1 MDEIELIKN
10 IKANYNSDS
19 LNEAETRFKIIDE
32 ILEKFLKWPKSTT
45 SVEQHIEGNRAD
57 YILKN
62 KAGKPLL
69 IIESKREKVY
79 FELPVNINSDKNF
92 QKIQLDKLLS
102 DDNIKE
108 AIFQVKEYCEDLL
121 CNYAAICNGHVWI
134 IFKITPTESKP
145 WKKLPAYII
154 RNLDFFISDYTK
166 AINLLGYSSVIN
178 DNSLYSN
185 IGVAKKIYS
194 EIFSP
199 KHSISAYETPVN
211 SNPYANSFTV
221 ISRKFLGQ
229 IPTDD
234 SDFMTNCYVSNRGH
248 YDELQKNV
256 QGFLYDSLTPYF
268 KNEGFKEFKDT
279 KEGGLFGQA
288 IIKTIRQENL
298 DNVMIL
304 FGGRGSGKSTFL
316 KRFLFH
322 TRPIE
327 FHMYSKIALVDL
339 IDAPQ
344 TSEELSNEI
353 WKRVLHSIDQD
364 KIREEGRD
372 EILELFSSEFQI
384 YKRQILI
391 GLNDTSE
398 EYQKLVRNFIQTQL
412 GDIKLFSEKLST
424 RWKTKNKGLIIFLDN
439 MDQLSPDLQDV
450 CFLSA
455 VEIARKLSCLVIIS
469 MREERFF
476 AAKSK
481 GVLDAYH
488 TPGYHLTSPVVPE
501 VLIKRLEYIIE
512 KLYFT
517 PDVEFEFNIKND
529 SDLNTIKNFIQIC
542 IYQLAKVDSNLSK
555 FIRYATH
562 GDVRQ
567 ALEFFKGFI
576 SSGYTN
582 VDEIA
587 KHKYW
592 TFQTHQVIK
601 PMMAPDRIFYEET
614 LSRIPNVFQLRND
627 TNSSHF
633 TGLRILDLLCNKYG
647 GKSSTGFVDAKY
659 FVQEFE
665 ETFSLKQD
673 CEKNLD
679 IFLRKGLVES
689 SNRLEVYN
697 SDIDQI
703 KITAFGKYLFD
714 FLCFDFAYLDL
725 ICLDCGNYKEELNN
739 FLVESASK
747 ELKFK
752 NAGRM
757 MDRITL
763 RLDRTE
769 KFIDYLRKQ
778 ELEEANELNLE
789 PHEVKF
795 SARLTEAFCF
805 EKERILISASKRKGE
820 QE

>member
-1 MDEIELIKN
+1 MDEIELIKQ
-10 IKANYNSDS
+10 IKVKYDSKS

-32 ILEKFLKWPKSTT
+32 VIEKFFKWPKDST
-45 SVEQHIEGNRAD
+45 SVEKYIEGNRAD

-62 KAGKPLL
+62 KSGKPLL
-69 IIESKREKVY
+69 IIESKRENDY
-79 FELPVNINSDKNF
+79 FELPNNINSDKNF

-102 DDNIKE
+102 DNNIKS
-108 AIFQVKEYCEDLL
+108 AVFQVKEYCEDLL
-121 CNYAAICNGHVWI
+121 CNYGAICNGHVWI
-134 IFKITPTESKP
+134 IFKINPTENKP
-145 WKKLPAYII
+145 WKKLPAFVI
-154 RNLDFFISDYTK
+154 RNLDFFIDDYTK
-166 AINLLGYSSVIN
+166 AINLLGYSSILN
-178 DNSLYSN
+178 ENSLYSN
-185 IGVAKKIYS
+185 IGVSKKIYS
-194 EIFSP
+194 EIFLP
-199 KHSISAYETPVN
+199 KNSISAYETPVN

-221 ISRKFLGQ
+221 LSRKFLGQ
-229 IPTDD
+229 IPTNDK
-234 SDFMTNCYVSNRGH
+234 DFMKNCYVSNKGF

-256 QGFLYDSLTPYF
+256 QGFLYDSLTPFF
-268 KNEGFKEFKDT
+268 KNEGFQEFNDT
-279 KEGGLFGQA
+279 KEGGLFGRT
-288 IIKTIRQENL
+288 IIKTIKQENL

-322 TRPIE
+322 LRPIE
-327 FHMYSKIALVDL
+327 FDMFAKIALVDL
-339 IDAPQ
+339 IDSPQ
-344 TSEELSNEI
+344 TTEELSSEI
-353 WKRVLHSIDQD
+353 WERVLNNIDHD
-364 KIREEGRD
+364 NLRESSKD
-372 EILELFSSEFQI
+372 EILELFAKEFDI
-384 YKRQILI
+384 YKRQILL
-391 GLNDTSE
+391 GLLETSD
-398 EYQKLVRNFIQTQL
+398 EYQKLVREFIKDKLNNT
-412 GDIKLFSEKLST
+412 KLFSEKLST

-439 MDQLSPDLQDV
+439 MDQLSPELQDI
-450 CFLSA
+450 CFLIA
-455 VEIARKLSCLVIIS
+455 VEIAKKLSCLVIIS
-469 MREERFF
+469 MREERFY
-476 AAKSK
+476 AAKTK

-501 VLIKRLEYIIE
+501 VLIKRLSYIIE
-512 KLYFT
+512 KLKYT
-517 PDVEFEFNIKND
+517 PDVDFEFNIKND
-529 SDLNTIKNFIQIC
+529 SDLITIQNFIKIC

-555 FIRYATH
+555 FIRFATH

-601 PMMAPDRIFYEET
+601 PMMAPDRIFYDET
-614 LSRIPNVFQLRND
+614 LSRIPNIFQLRND

-633 TGLRILDLLCNKYG
+633 TGLRILDLLNNKYG

-659 FVQEFE
+659 FVQEYE

-679 IFLRKGLVES
+679 IFLAKGLVES
-689 SNRLEVYN
+689 SNRLEEYN
-697 SDIDQI
+697 ENVDQI

-714 FLCFDFAYLDL
+714 FLCFEFSYLDL

-752 NAGRM
+752 NSGKM
-757 MDRITL
+757 MERITL
-763 RLDRTE
+763 RLERTE
-769 KFIDYLRKQ
+769 RFIKYLKEQ
-778 ELEEANELNLE
+778 EIEEANELNLQ

-795 SARLTEAFCF
+795 SDKLADSFTI
-805 EKERILISASKRKGE
+805 ERERVIISAKRNNE
-820 QE
+820 QEY